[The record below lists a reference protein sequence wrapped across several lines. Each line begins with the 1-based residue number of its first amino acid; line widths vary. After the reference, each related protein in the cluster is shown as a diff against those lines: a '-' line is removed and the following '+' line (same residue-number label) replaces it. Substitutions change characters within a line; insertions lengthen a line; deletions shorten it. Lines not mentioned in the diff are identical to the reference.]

1 GIEFIKALKANSRS
15 QDIPVI
21 ALSGNET
28 LKQADYKHFGF
39 AANLRKP
46 YKPAALIAILKGLS
60 KTEIE
65 ENHTIPSE
73 ETAATTSGRLYDL
86 KQLKAFTADD
96 DASLKNILIVFAE
109 STAESLSQLKEHR
122 EDPEQLNQVAHKML
136 PMMRQ
141 LEADD
146 VVQPLVILEKPDLEN
161 KSAIAIQDLVQQTIE
176 QTELLLKQLKQDQ
189 DL

>member
-1 GIEFIKALKANSRS
+1 M
-15 QDIPVI
+15 
-21 ALSGNET
+21 
-28 LKQADYKHFGF
+28 
-39 AANLRKP
+39 
-46 YKPAALIAILKGLS
+46 
-60 KTEIE
+60 
-65 ENHTIPSE
+65 
-73 ETAATTSGRLYDL
+73 
-86 KQLKAFTADD
+86 
-96 DASLKNILIVFAE
+96 
-109 STAESLSQLKEHR
+109 KEHR

-176 QTELLLKQLKQDQ
+176 QTELLLEQLKEDQ